1 LPSRCAGGGVAI
13 RLGFEARSGCR
24 FDPQTGEISM
34 TAIQKDDRLKGKVA
48 IVTGAGSRGDG
59 IGNGRAI
66 AVVLARHGARVTL
79 VDTVAAWAEATVAL
93 IAAEGGVSQIVEA
106 DVSNPAACEN
116 VVARTVQ
123 EWGRLD
129 ILVNNVGITGP
140 RGDVVEVDPDGWDSA
155 MRINVASMMLMAKYA
170 IPEMIR
176 SGGGSIV
183 NLSSVAGLLS
193 GHPSLLYP
201 TSKAAVIGLTRAM
214 AAHHGRA
221 GIRVNCIAP
230 GTVYTPMVASR
241 GMTPEMRKARSEST
255 LLGTEGTGWDIG
267 YGALFLASD
276 EARWVTGI
284 TLPIDGGATAGRND
298 LPVPQSEQD
307 KA

>member
-1 LPSRCAGGGVAI
+1 MSA
-13 RLGFEARSGCR
+13 
-24 FDPQTGEISM
+24 TH
-34 TAIQKDDRLKGKVA
+34 KDERLKGKTA
-48 IVTGAGSRGDG
+48 IVTGAGSRGEG

-79 VDTVAAWAEATVAL
+79 VDTIAQWAEETKRL
-93 IAAEGGVSQIVEA
+93 IDAEGGTAQIVA
-106 DVSNPAACEN
+106 GDVSVAAACQAI
-116 VVARTVQ
+116 VARSI
-123 EWGRLD
+123 EAWGRLD

-140 RGDVVEVDPDGWDSA
+140 RGNAVEVDIEAWDTA

-176 SGGGSIV
+176 NGGGSII
-183 NLSSVAGLLS
+183 NLSSVAGLLG

-201 TSKAAVIGLTRAM
+201 TSKGAVVSLTRAM
-214 AAHHGRA
+214 AAHHGRD

-276 EARWVTGI
+276 ESRWITGVT
-284 TLPIDGGATAGRND
+284 LAIDGGATAGRKGS
-298 LPVPQSEQD
+298 PVPPSEP
-307 KA
+307 APISS